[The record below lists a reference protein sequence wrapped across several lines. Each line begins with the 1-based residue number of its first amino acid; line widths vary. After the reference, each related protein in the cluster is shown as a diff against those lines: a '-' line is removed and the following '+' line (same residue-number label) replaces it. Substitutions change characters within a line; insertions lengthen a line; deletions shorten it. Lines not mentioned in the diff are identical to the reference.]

1 LDESGRR
8 SLTPEI
14 SPGVVERL
22 FRFDRRLI
30 LASLLLLAALAW
42 VYLIMMVASMAD
54 GDMSMMG
61 LNDGR
66 AMDAML
72 AAPQPW
78 TPQTFML
85 MFCMWW
91 IMMIG
96 MMVPNAAPMILL
108 FGRVQRRQLAG
119 QAPYASTGL
128 FALAYLLV
136 WAAFSALATLAQWS
150 LNGAAVLAPIDMRV
164 GGAAAS
170 VILVA
175 GGVYQLTPFKQACL
189 EHCRSPAQFLA
200 SRWRKGKA
208 GALRMGI
215 EHGAYCVGCCWSLM
229 ALLFVGGVMNLLWV
243 AGLALLVMAEKLVP
257 RGDILARVTGYALLA
272 ASVIVA
278 AFTLT

>member
-1 LDESGRR
+1 M
-8 SLTPEI
+8 
-14 SPGVVERL
+14 ERL
-22 FRFDRRLI
+22 VRSDARLI

-54 GDMSMMG
+54 G
-61 LNDGR
+61 R
-66 AMDAML
+66 AMDAMF

-78 TPQTFML
+78 TPQTFVL

-96 MMVPNAAPMILL
+96 MMVPSAAPMILL

-119 QAPYASTGL
+119 QAPYASTSL
-128 FALAYLLV
+128 FALAYLVV

-150 LNGAAVLAPIDMRV
+150 LNSAAVLAPMNIRV
-164 GGAAAS
+164 GGAAAA
-170 VILVA
+170 VILIA
-175 GGVYQLTPFKQACL
+175 GGLYQLTPFKRACL

-200 SRWRKGKA
+200 GRWRKGKA
-208 GALRMGI
+208 GALRMGL
-215 EHGAYCVGCCWSLM
+215 EHGGYCVGCCWLLM
-229 ALLFVGGVMNLLWV
+229 ALLFVGGVMNLIWV

-272 ASVIVA
+272 AGVIVA